1 MPSRTLRRETR
12 IVNPSTGQNRA
23 TQADMP
29 REEMLREW
37 LGVDRPEPS
46 HYGLLGVPE
55 LESDEKAILQAG
67 RRVKRKVRA
76 YQIGLY
82 RKQALGL
89 LAEIGQAVST
99 LTNPEKKRAYDNTL
113 MARWQQEAEDLAR
126 EHLGQGQRTPDDL
139 EAWLTACRDSG
150 MPIARLMPYLMQRVM
165 ARAQGWPKVGVHH
178 LVLPVA
184 VWTYRDAAALGQCL
198 EAGPLE
204 KRVEAV
210 KKAQRMLGI
219 PQGIARMMA
228 EEIGRAV
235 HIFGELRLVRQAR
248 DDPELTLLRLGR
260 RIRRYD
266 GQLGKGKVL
275 AAVARLLG
283 KRKADLDRALERI
296 DEPPVEVP
304 RGRKAARAARA
315 ATDHV
320 RSLGERL
327 GGVPGAVGAWVAA
340 RPQILVSVAVAVGVV
355 SLVIAVLVVIGV
367 LQLYEPEVPVGGAEA
382 RVIRPAPGTEA
393 SPGLTPH
400 AAAGGA
406 ESPGATPGVSEPG
419 TATPEPTQ
427 ASSGPPEW
435 LKRFREKYPAG
446 RPPPPKEEV
455 PASNV
460 KFFGVKGE
468 KREDG
473 SPVQLGPEAPAP

>member
-1 MPSRTLRRETR
+1 
-12 IVNPSTGQNRA
+12 VNPSTGQNRA